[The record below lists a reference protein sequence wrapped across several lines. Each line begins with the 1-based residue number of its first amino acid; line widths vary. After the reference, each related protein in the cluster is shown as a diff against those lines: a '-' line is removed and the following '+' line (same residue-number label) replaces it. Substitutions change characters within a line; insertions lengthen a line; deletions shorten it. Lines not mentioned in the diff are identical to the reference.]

1 MTELWGKVESAL
13 PPPALAMCVL
23 SKQPYVEKMLKF

>member
-13 PPPALAMCVL
+13 PPALAMCVL